1 MRSFHETT
9 AWVLIVVNALAG
21 VLCLIAHATGSLRG
35 RWLWAVVIAA
45 QAMAFVQATSGAI
58 LSRQDDVHLGDM
70 HALYGFSPIV
80 AAMILYGYRTS
91 PFLKGKELILYGLG
105 SLFIMG
111 LGIRNLY
118 LHG

>member
-9 AWVLIVVNALAG
+9 AWILIAVNAVAG
-21 VLCLIAHATGSLRG
+21 VLCLIAHGTRSLRG

-45 QAMAFVQATSGAI
+45 QAAAFAQATSGAI

-70 HALYGFSPIV
+70 HALYGFSAIV

-91 PFLKGKELILYGLG
+91 PFMEGKEYLLYGLG

-111 LGIRNLY
+111 LGLRNLY
-118 LHG
+118 LH